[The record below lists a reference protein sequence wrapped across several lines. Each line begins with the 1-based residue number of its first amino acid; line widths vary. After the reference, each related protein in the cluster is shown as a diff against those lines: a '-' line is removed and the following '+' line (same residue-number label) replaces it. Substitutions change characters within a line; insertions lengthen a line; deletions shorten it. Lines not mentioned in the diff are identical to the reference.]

1 MAATILDGHVEKGI
15 EFTEATLGAFP
26 TDPTMLGWGGYAN
39 PAKIKKTTVT
49 DDFAFLKGVGSANQL
64 QATET
69 VKTSEAFEA
78 SVEIRPTAFT
88 LLPYILCA
96 ANSTTYA
103 IGDNIFEVA
112 IGMKINDQYE
122 TLNGGCFPKLE
133 CTISS
138 DNKTSVEVITGMFAS
153 SSGEGAVDYIGA
165 GAHAAD
171 PSGSALTMDGVTAML
186 YDAAALSTVNAHVD
200 SIKFG
205 IEYAVKP
212 VIDMS
217 DANVSKIGAWAF
229 GPRNISLELGL
240 SIDDM
245 TLGTQMLAGA
255 AHTFAFTA
263 LTKTLTFSNLI
274 WKGDWEK
281 NLQKDDI
288 VGMTLKADQSVSLA
302 IA

>member
-1 MAATILDGHVEKGI
+1 MAAAILDGHVEKAI
-15 EFTEATLGAFP
+15 EFVAEAAFNTFP
-26 TDPTMLGWGGYAN
+26 TNPTMLGWGGYAN
-39 PAKIKKTTVT
+39 PAKVKKTMVSE
-49 DDFAFLKGVGSANQL
+49 DFPYLKGAGATNQL
-64 QATET
+64 QSVQTQK
-69 VKTSEAFEA
+69 VSEAFEA
-78 SVEIRPTAFT
+78 TIEIRPTAWT
-88 LLPYILCA
+88 MLPYALCGATA
-96 ANSTTYA
+96 ATYA
-103 IGDNIFEVA
+103 IGDTIHDVA
-112 IGMKINDQYE
+112 LGMKVNDQYE
-122 TLNGGCFPKLE
+122 TLNGGCFNKLE
-133 CTISS
+133 CTIEE
-138 DNKTSVEVITGMFAS
+138 DKAAVETITGMFAS
-153 SSGEGAVDYIGA
+153 SSGEGAVDYKGS

-171 PSGSALTMDGVTAML
+171 PSGTALTMNGVTSML
-186 YDAAALSTVNAHVD
+186 YDAAALSVVEAHVN

-205 IEYAVKP
+205 IEYP
-212 VIDMS
+212 VTPIKDLAS
-217 DANVSKIGAWAF
+217 TATSKVAGWAF

-263 LTKTLTFSNLI
+263 LSKTLTFSNVI